1 MKITAIATYKE
12 LAEVFK
18 EVFEKHNLYEQKLNT
33 GNDHFELEIV
43 IAANAE
49 EAQNKLKGDT
59 DVIIARGATALNLRE
74 MNYDVPVVELPIP
87 GYDLTNALYQLKKQ
101 YNCKKVGAIGSI
113 NMIMGISSLA
123 QVMGME
129 IKSYY
134 MYKNEDIK
142 SLVDQAVSEGMEAIV
157 GGVNTCI
164 YAEKLGLKTVFIR
177 TGEEAVWY
185 AISEAK
191 RVAYLSRKEQEK
203 ALRFKAILDYAYEG
217 VIALDNRNYITVF
230 NSAAGKMLGI
240 DATKTIG
247 QNLDDVLPSSEFTDL
262 IHGEKE
268 CKDEIVQHQNEQ
280 LTVNKVPIILKG
292 EKVGKVITFQDVP
305 GIQEMEGKIRKKI
318 YTRGHIARYTF
329 KDILGKSKNIREAI
343 EIAKEFSQVN
353 SNILIV
359 GESGTGK
366 ELFAQSIHNQ
376 SPRRKGPFVAV
387 NCAALPEELLES
399 ELFGYVEGAFTGA
412 VKGGK
417 TGLFEMAHGG
427 TIFLDEISEVSPK
440 LQSRLL
446 RVIQEKEI
454 MRLGDDRVTPV
465 DIRVISATNRDLY
478 NMAQQREFRLD
489 LYYRLDI
496 LKINLPP
503 LRERKEDIPIIATEF
518 IKGYCR
524 QLKKSELVITH
535 KAMEVLKNYDWP
547 GNIRELRNICERLVV
562 LNRNGS
568 ITEKEVYW
576 VLQDKYDTKDFF
588 NESMFDDFTKE
599 SYNLSGELKR
609 FESERIIAV
618 LKSVG
623 YNNLKA
629 AKILGMSR
637 TTLWR
642 RLKELGISKDNRN

>member
-247 QNLDDVLPSSEFTDL
+247 QNLDDVLPSSKFTDL

-478 NMAQQREFRLD
+478 KMAQQREFRLD